1 MKLKKLVLA
10 VSLTTMAYTGTAY
23 ALSIND
29 LILQEKNNFGFT
41 VLTDESAESVYV
53 RKNDGSLSLKQ
64 PEVDGS
70 IKLEKNDVLRGI
82 FRISDIGT
90 QSVQA
95 TTGHELTGIFELEV
109 LTANSGAP
117 ACGLSSFCF
126 TFGPSSSFSPAGF
139 SVGLG
144 NSSNAMLAL
153 YDDTLQDFKTA
164 IDTGS
169 PAVDIA
175 NMEATAT
182 NGVPFWLFAK
192 DNIDDFWKAG
202 ASTNNVAS
210 PLLGPDNR
218 FVNFNFGVSQINDPA
233 AQGLAL
239 ESWACQSGT
248 TSATVDMC
256 GSGTVRTKTT
266 TELSAYHLMDDFS
279 FTVKAEI
286 PEPATVALLGIGLL
300 GFGTSR
306 LRKKA

>member
-109 LTANSGAP
+109 LTADSGAL
-117 ACGLSSFCF
+117 ACGLSNFCF
-126 TFGPSSSFSPAGF
+126 TFGPSSSFSPTGF

-153 YDDTLQDFKTA
+153 YDDTLQNFNTA

-175 NMEATAT
+175 GMEATAT

-202 ASTNNVAS
+202 ASTNNVAN